1 MTDAALSPPRQRGP
15 ARPRPSPPASRILTV
30 RVPEALGAALDAR
43 AEAVGLTAGAVV
55 RAALAGAVGAGEGLA
70 VPVRR
75 YHAPRP
81 APSLEVVRLAELREA
96 LGEANGTLRQVAG
109 LDRGRG
115 GARLPELDAAI
126 DKVLYAIAAVDGWKA
141 VREAAVLEE
150 S

>member
-15 ARPRPSPPASRILTV
+15 ARPRPSPPASRILTA

-55 RAALAGAVGAGEGLA
+55 RAALAGAVGAGEDLA

-75 YHAPRP
+75 YRASRS
-81 APSLEVVRLAELREA
+81 APSLEVVRLAQLREA

-109 LDRGRG
+109 LDRARD
-115 GARLPELDAAI
+115 GARLAEINHALDGLLAA
-126 DKVLYAIAAVDGWKA
+126 VARVDGWKA
-141 VREAAVLEE
+141 ERESAPEE
-150 S
+150 AL